1 MHEFQT
7 TFRITASPTT
17 DHDGHISREIP
28 SSPDTPE
35 EIVYTMGNETETSDL
50 EKSQSEGSIRSIR
63 SPSILSS
70 RRTKT
75 PFEVVEIVIVIG
87 INFTLVSILKQP
99 KLRGLVL
106 VVEQYSMIPQG
117 GHSDIQS
124 QQTEL
129 EILSQI
135 ESQNGK
141 HN

>member
-1 MHEFQT
+1 M
-7 TFRITASPTT
+7 FRITASPTT
-17 DHDGHISREIP
+17 DHDGHISREIA

-99 KLRGLVL
+99 KLRGLKGF
-106 VVEQYSMIPQG
+106 SC
-117 GHSDIQS
+117 
-124 QQTEL
+124 
-129 EILSQI
+129 
-135 ESQNGK
+135 
-141 HN
+141 